1 MIDKILKELSIPEI
15 ASRIYL
21 KLAEAGYLSAR
32 QLAENLGLPR
42 ATIYDNLGILIK
54 NSLVVEK
61 EQNGKKMFN
70 IDEPNEFE
78 RLLDDK
84 IDNLN
89 KAKKKIKDWRSNLK
103 TSTLSNKPIFASDN
117 SRSSPGRLPSFPLN
131 PGSVYALMMV
141 QPWSLQY
148 PVSWAS

>member
-61 EQNGKKMFN
+61 EQNGKLAIFDIQLIREGTK
-70 IDEPNEFE
+70 
-78 RLLDDK
+78 LDTTVY
-84 IDNLN
+84 
-89 KAKKKIKDWRSNLK
+89 KKS
-103 TSTLSNKPIFASDN
+103 SASD
-117 SRSSPGRLPSFPLN
+117 L
-131 PGSVYALMMV
+131 
-141 QPWSLQY
+141 
-148 PVSWAS
+148 